1 MSVCFS
7 GYRPE
12 KLPWGGDES
21 DPRCAVLK
29 KRLYDAAESAC
40 AEGYRHF
47 ICGMA
52 RGVDLY
58 ACEAVLQLRE
68 KYRDVTV
75 EAAIPCPSQ
84 PEGWPEEE
92 QRRWHD
98 LVDRCDYETVVQDH
112 YDAGCMQRRN
122 RYMVDHAAP
131 AVPSNMP
138 CAADWMWS
146 SCRRWRRE
154 KGVLIMTTYTYTPK
168 GVCSRRMTVALEDGV
183 IRDVRIEGGCNGNLQ
198 GISHLVIGMK
208 AQDAIDRMRGIRC
221 GGKPSSC
228 PDQLATALTQA
239 LEQAA
244 QQGA

>member
-75 EAAIPCPSQ
+75 EAAIRAQ
-84 PEGWPEEE
+84 PAGGWPEEE

-122 RYMVDHAAP
+122 RYMVDHSGYLIAFTWHAA
-131 AVPSNMP
+131 SNSRELVEY
-138 CAADWMWS
+138 AAGG
-146 SCRRWRRE
+146 RRR
-154 KGVLIMTTYTYTPK
+154 
-168 GVCSRRMTVALEDGV
+168 A
-183 IRDVRIEGGCNGNLQ
+183 
-198 GISHLVIGMK
+198 
-208 AQDAIDRMRGIRC
+208 
-221 GGKPSSC
+221 
-228 PDQLATALTQA
+228 
-239 LEQAA
+239 
-244 QQGA
+244 